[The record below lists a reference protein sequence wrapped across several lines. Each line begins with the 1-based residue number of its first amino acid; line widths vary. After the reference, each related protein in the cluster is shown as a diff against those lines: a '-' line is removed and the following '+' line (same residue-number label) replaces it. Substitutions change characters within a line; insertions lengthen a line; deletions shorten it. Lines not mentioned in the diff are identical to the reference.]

1 MEEEPSSPHLW
12 PFLSP
17 YYLSISFKGFQKH
30 GMFQKHG
37 SHKDAKYQSSGILYL
52 DRHVS
57 ASRGSKSTDSWRFCL
72 LEDLVLLFRFYSTG
86 EE

>member
-1 MEEEPSSPHLW
+1 MSC
-12 PFLSP
+12 FN
-17 YYLSISFKGFQKH
+17 
-30 GMFQKHG
+30 
-37 SHKDAKYQSSGILYL
+37 SHRDAKYQSSAILYL

-72 LEDLVLLFRFYSTG
+72 LEDLVLLFKFYSTG